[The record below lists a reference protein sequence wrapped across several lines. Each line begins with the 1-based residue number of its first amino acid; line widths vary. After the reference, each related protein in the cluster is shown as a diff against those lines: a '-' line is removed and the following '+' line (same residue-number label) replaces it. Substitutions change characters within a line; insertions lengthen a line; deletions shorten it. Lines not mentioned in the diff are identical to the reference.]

1 MRNYKNY
8 NDVFKEVDKV
18 FKDVDKVFKNVDKVF
33 NTMEKRMEEV
43 MAGAAE
49 SYRAP
54 WEKWFA
60 WRPVTVKGKRA
71 WMKTVYRRRI
81 NTYVNYDD
89 WARYEYGDIFDV
101 LKEAGNGT
109 GK

>member
-8 NDVFKEVDKV
+8 NTDIFEEVDKV
-18 FKDVDKVFKNVDKVF
+18 FKDVNKIFKE
-33 NTMEKRMEEV
+33 MEKKMDEVQAGPMAEEKP
-43 MAGAAE
+43 E
-49 SYRAP
+49 P

-71 WMKTVYRRRI
+71 WMKYVYRRRT

-101 LKEAGNGT
+101 LKEAGSGASI
-109 GK
+109 